1 MTIKYISSQRFQD
14 EEIVAGKIEAGDF
27 EVLVSPA
34 FEIDGEMVAV
44 ILDGHHSYHAAIEA
58 GVSPDF
64 IEATAQNHDAV
75 ALIESDIDTFLE
87 AVHMGDDY
95 YYVETGVTV
104 W

>member
-1 MTIKYISSQRFQD
+1 MTIKYISSQRYQD
-14 EEIVAGKIEAGDF
+14 EEIIAEKIEAGTF

-44 ILDGHHSYHAAIEA
+44 ILDGHHSYHAATEA
-58 GVSPDF
+58 GVSPEF
-64 IEATAQNHDAV
+64 IEATTQDHDAV
-75 ALIESDIDTFLE
+75 ALLESDLDTFLE

-95 YYVETGVTV
+95 YYVDTGITV

>member
-1 MTIKYISSQRFQD
+1 MTIKYISSQRYIN
-14 EEIVAGKIEAGDF
+14 EEIVSDKAEAADF
-27 EVLVSPA
+27 EVLVSPV
-34 FEIDGEMVAV
+34 FEIDGEMMAV

-58 GVSPDF
+58 GVTPEF
-64 IEATAQNHDAV
+64 VEATTQDHDAV
-75 ALIESDIDTFLE
+75 ALLESDVDTFLE